1 MMGTE
6 LMVNLG
12 KGVIVVLAVMTVG
25 LMVYGMEKDFQVEV
39 DSPFFGKWK
48 FSKVSRQTSST

>member
-12 KGVIVVLAVMTVG
+12 KGAIVVLAVITVG

-48 FSKVSRQTSST
+48 FSKVSRQ